1 MKYYLYNSLANNGI
15 KPDLPADAQ
24 TVDAVGLDYPSFFGG
39 LAPEDEVV
47 LVGGDGTLNYFIN
60 ALDPAAIKN
69 NVYLLG
75 AGTGNDFLHDI
86 DKQPGEEVLLNPYLT
101 NLPTVCVNG
110 MEKRFIN
117 NMGFGIDGYCCEV
130 ADQIKEKEPQKKID
144 YTGIAI
150 KGLLFHFK
158 PCHAEITVDGVKL
171 EFDNVWIAPTMKGK
185 FYGGG
190 MMMAPAQDRFSDKL
204 TVVVYHS
211 RSKLKALISF
221 PSIFKGEHVGKTDI
235 VKIFTGNEIEVRF
248 SRPCAAQIDGETVLN
263 VSEYK
268 AVLPK

>member
-86 DKQPGEEVLLNPYLT
+86 DKQPGERQSY
-101 NLPTVCVNG
+101 
-110 MEKRFIN
+110 
-117 NMGFGIDGYCCEV
+117 
-130 ADQIKEKEPQKKID
+130 
-144 YTGIAI
+144 
-150 KGLLFHFK
+150 
-158 PCHAEITVDGVKL
+158 EIT
-171 EFDNVWIAPTMKGK
+171 APV
-185 FYGGG
+185 
-190 MMMAPAQDRFSDKL
+190 PAEASG
-204 TVVVYHS
+204 S
-211 RSKLKALISF
+211 GSCF
-221 PSIFKGEHVGKTDI
+221 P
-235 VKIFTGNEIEVRF
+235 EITRTSVTF
-248 SRPCAAQIDGETVLN
+248 
-263 VSEYK
+263 
-268 AVLPK
+268 